1 MRVLVTGASGF
12 LGSWIVKQL
21 AEEGHEV
28 VAGDVRRDDRLL
40 RVIIDESAVGRI
52 SWADID
58 VSDANAVDVLIGGA
72 GPDVV
77 IHLAALLIP
86 ACRSDPAAAA
96 RVNVIGHINVF
107 ETARRTG
114 ARHVIYASSAAA
126 RNRREDGA
134 MSTIYGTFKQW
145 NEEFAATYFV
155 DTGFPSVG
163 LRPAIVYGPGREA
176 GATAFVNEAIADV
189 AAGNDHQLPTR
200 WRSRLEYV
208 EEVAS
213 LFCRC
218 ATADVQ
224 RAIASDV
231 SATDTTDDDL
241 IVALTKA
248 APGCRVTVA
257 PGAPLRESGSSDISA
272 LQKLLGNWR
281 HIDLDEGIQRTIEG
295 MARLRAAVTDD
306 RRLRP

>member
-12 LGSWIVKQL
+12 LGSWTVKQL
-21 AEEGHEV
+21 AEEGHQV
-28 VAGDVRRDDRLL
+28 VAGDVRRDNRLL
-40 RVIIDESAVGRI
+40 RAIIDESAVARV
-52 SWADID
+52 SWVDID
-58 VSDANAVDVLIGGA
+58 VSDANAVDAMIVGA

-86 ACRSDPAAAA
+86 ACRADPAAAA

-107 ETARRTG
+107 EAARHAG
-114 ARHVIYASSAAA
+114 ARHVVYASSSAA
-126 RNRREDGA
+126 RHRREDGA

-145 NEEFAATYFV
+145 NEEFAAAYFA

-176 GATAFVNEAIADV
+176 GATAFVNQAIADV
-189 AAGNDHQLPTR
+189 AAGNDHRLPTR
-200 WRSRLEYV
+200 WRSRIEYV
-208 EEVAS
+208 EEVAT

-218 ATADVQ
+218 AAADVQ
-224 RAIASDV
+224 HAIASDV

-241 IVALTKA
+241 IAVLAKA

-257 PGAPLRESGSSDISA
+257 PGAPSRGSGSCDISA
-272 LQKLLGNWR
+272 LRELLGNWR
-281 HIDLDEGIQRTIEG
+281 HIDLDEGIRRTIEG
-295 MARLRAAVTDD
+295 MARLRSAATDD
-306 RRLRP
+306 RRP